1 MISFWKSYST
11 SGTKIEVAP
20 TAMPGQQGDI
30 PAPSAHHLYHAAAV
44 VRLSGIADSI
54 HHFHCGVHSGVKAYG
69 VFTALDIIIDGAG
82 NTHTG
87 DSRVGQ
93 ISGAPEGT
101 IAADNHNAADPKITA
116 GIRRLLH
123 AGPEY

>member
-1 MISFWKSYST
+1 M
-11 SGTKIEVAP
+11 
-20 TAMPGQQGDI
+20 
-30 PAPSAHHLYHAAAV
+30 
-44 VRLSGIADSI
+44 RLSGIADSI

-101 IAADNHNAADPKITA
+101 IAADNHNAADTKITA

-123 AGPEY
+123 AGRSIEFRAAGGKQGCAAPVDNIGNTAEIHFKNIPAD